1 MRFLL
6 VAFLTLACS
15 VSTLRADLVISEV
28 YSAGSS
34 NTTYGVDWFELTN
47 RSSASIDIT
56 GWVMDDSSANFG
68 SAVPFGPELTIIGAG
83 QSVVFLETSSANFA
97 NRVALFNQAWFG
109 SDTSSVAFGSYNGS
123 GVGLSSSA
131 DAVNI
136 YDGLGQLQASVSFG
150 AATAGFTFDNAAG
163 LTGAISQLSQI
174 GVNGAFQSFNG
185 AEVGS
190 PGLIAAVPEPTSVAL
205 ACVGL
210 SGLALLRRRNRKNL
224 QAPTLQL

>member
-56 GWVMDDSSANFG
+56 GWVMDDSSASFG
-68 SAVPFGPELTIIGAG
+68 SAVPFGPELTMIGAG

-109 SDTSSVAFGSYNGS
+109 SNTSSVAFGSYNGS

-136 YDGLGQLQASVSFG
+136 Y
-150 AATAGFTFDNAAG
+150 N
-163 LTGAISQLSQI
+163 
-174 GVNGAFQSFNG
+174 
-185 AEVGS
+185 
-190 PGLIAAVPEPTSVAL
+190 
-205 ACVGL
+205 
-210 SGLALLRRRNRKNL
+210 GLASCKRAFRSAQQLRDL
-224 QAPTLQL
+224 HSTMQPD